1 MSEQVV
7 RQRQSLSVGPLIPNQ
22 LANALRLCVTGS
34 VGIDARRSRNKFFL
48 ESNRMTHQYP
58 SSELTPTYEPF
69 RQPYQ

>member
-34 VGIDARRSRNKFFL
+34 VGIDARRSRNKLFL

-58 SSELTPTYEPF
+58 SSEPTPTYEPF